1 MSADWSRSDLNQI
14 VAFAAAA
21 RTHIGSSS
29 AFTGQRPLHFRQSES
44 AISKSLELAGAQRKT
59 WIQESR
65 LRSSRF
71 VFEAWCAPSTQSWLP
86 SATARSEPGRR
97 YACSSTQPSTRR
109 TSSSSSGASAV
120 SSPRPDWRIVR
131 PPIAAT
137 TPPPGPS
144 SERDTGSG
152 RALLLLSQDLDLSGV
167 VW

>member
-21 RTHIGSSS
+21 RTHIGS
-29 AFTGQRPLHFRQSES
+29 FVGLHRPEAAPLPSVGVGDFQ
-44 AISKSLELAGAQRKT
+44 IVGASWRAA
-59 WIQESR
+59 EDLDPGSR

-71 VFEAWCAPSTQSWLP
+71 VFEAWCPPSTQSWLP

-120 SSPRPDWRIVR
+120 SSSRPDWRIIR